1 MGRISN
7 PGDDRSFSRDI
18 WSHGEGN
25 QLRELFSSAL
35 LTLMLMPPVG
45 RAAYFSSPWISD
57 FTLFDNRFRQVGSL
71 FPRLADSRA
80 IKFSDFL
87 LHLSHTTPVRLI
99 TARTETSLA
108 FLRSFN
114 SKPSEVEYK
123 FVPVEYHEKGIL
135 APSLYIEGSMNI
147 TYSGLYVRGEKVT
160 YHVDSNKLGAKK
172 ISAAYLEFNRRWSI
186 LA

>member
-1 MGRISN
+1 MARINNS
-7 PGDDRSFSRDI
+7 GAFSISRDV

-25 QLRELFSSAL
+25 QLRDLISSAL
-35 LTLMLMPPVG
+35 LTLMLMPSDG

-57 FTLFDNRFRQVGSL
+57 FTLFDNRFRQFGSL
-71 FPRLADSRA
+71 FPRFADTNY

-87 LHLSHTTPVRLI
+87 LHLSPSIPVRII
-99 TARTETSLA
+99 TARTETSLG
-108 FLRSFN
+108 FLRLFS
-114 SKPSEVEYK
+114 STESSVEFK
-123 FVPVEYHEKGIL
+123 FAPDEYHEKGIL

-160 YHVDSNKLGAKK
+160 YHVDSNASGAKK